1 MAAPISSSLSKL
13 DMNTSSE
20 FALTDGDIF
29 SSNVQKKPSK
39 FNLPIT
45 NHVKNNPFS
54 WQGCA
59 VHTFFCCL
67 CWQTL
72 GSHFLSISRRFLE
85 DFLIISGGWVG
96 DFKGETLN
104 YVPLVASG
112 SPPHDS
118 TTFNL
123 FAPPWSPHPSH
134 LQMQS
139 LPHCLEG
146 STPFPSSSAQ
156 HSKLYSALEG
166 N

>member
-1 MAAPISSSLSKL
+1 M
-13 DMNTSSE
+13 
-20 FALTDGDIF
+20 
-29 SSNVQKKPSK
+29 
-39 FNLPIT
+39 
-45 NHVKNNPFS
+45 
-54 WQGCA
+54 
-59 VHTFFCCL
+59 
-67 CWQTL
+67 
-72 GSHFLSISRRFLE
+72 
-85 DFLIISGGWVG
+85 G

-112 SPPHDS
+112 SPSHGS
-118 TTFNL
+118 TAFDL